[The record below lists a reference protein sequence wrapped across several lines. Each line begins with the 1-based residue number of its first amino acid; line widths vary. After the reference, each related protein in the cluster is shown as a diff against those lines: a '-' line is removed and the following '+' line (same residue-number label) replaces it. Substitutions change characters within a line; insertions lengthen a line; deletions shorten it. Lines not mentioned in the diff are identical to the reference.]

1 MTKLQIAPL
10 TRGAFAAF
18 GDVIETDS
26 AEHFTINQGT
36 TERYHDL
43 AGVELGGGR
52 ALINVFRA
60 QPRSFPMEL
69 SMMERHPLG
78 SQAFIPRNGAD
89 FLVVVAPAGPAPAPE
104 DLRAFLA
111 RDGQGVN
118 YKAGVWH
125 YPVLALR
132 RQTDFLVVDRG
143 GPGDNLD
150 EVTLEGGPVILNFED

>member
-1 MTKLQIAPL
+1 MTKLRIAPL
-10 TRGAFAAF
+10 TRDAFAAF
-18 GDVIETDS
+18 GDVIETEG

-43 AGVELGGGR
+43 AGVELGEGR

-60 QPRSFPMEL
+60 EPRSFPMEL
-69 SMMERHPLG
+69 AMMERHPLG
-78 SQAFIPRNGAD
+78 SQAFVPMNGSD
-89 FLVVVAPAGPAPAPE
+89 FLLVVAPAGPAPAPG

-111 RDGQGVN
+111 KGGQGVN
-118 YKAGVWH
+118 YRAGVWH

-143 GPGDNLD
+143 GPGNNLD
-150 EVTLEGGPVILNFED
+150 EVTLDDPAILDFEG